1 MSKHVEGICNVRVIS
16 HWICFIK
23 KWTYPITT
31 YSKSNK
37 VDFSNRIFWSWPNR
51 SWPSMIC
58 CMRRKIRLRRNKK
71 KKKEKFSRVVRGVCN
86 GVLFLFE
93 LLLLFF
99 LKWETGTV
107 INGLSDWRKKISFM
121 TWRRDGTRDQT
132 RAKTTFEKKKIKNK
146 KNLMFI
152 KEKPRK
158 TVE

>member
-1 MSKHVEGICNVRVIS
+1 M
-16 HWICFIK
+16 
-23 KWTYPITT
+23 
-31 YSKSNK
+31 
-37 VDFSNRIFWSWPNR
+37 DFSNRIFWSWPNR

-132 RAKTTFEKKKIKNK
+132 RAKTTFEKKKLKKKKILCLSK
-146 KNLMFI
+146 KNP
-152 KEKPRK
+152 EKQSNRFYGHQHIEDERRERIYIFLRFTELYIP
-158 TVE
+158 